1 MKLFVIHY
9 KKLENRKRDIIQQ
22 LQQFNITN
30 YEFIEHYDRDTL
42 TKEDIQNFEE
52 GYKLCQIAITL
63 SHLYA
68 YKEIADK
75 YECALI
81 IEDDAIFHQNF
92 IEIFNN
98 YMKQLP
104 NDFDAF
110 FIGHGCNL
118 HIDKNELKPNCNV
131 YKKQGTR
138 CTDSY
143 VVSKKCATNIINY
156 VNNIQYKINSPVDFW
171 LNTVFK
177 DLDLNIYWAEPH
189 IVVQGTIIGKY
200 VSSHLYEGAN
210 IQN

>member
-1 MKLFVIHY
+1 MKVFVIHY

-22 LQQFNITN
+22 LQQLHITN

-42 TKEDIQNFEE
+42 TKEDRQNFEE
-52 GYKLCQIAITL
+52 GYKSCQIAITL

-68 YKEIADK
+68 YKKISDK
-75 YECALI
+75 YDCALI
-81 IEDDAIFHQNF
+81 VEDDAIFHPNF
-92 IEIFNN
+92 IELFND

-104 NDFDAF
+104 SDFDAF

-118 HIDKNELKPNCNV
+118 HIENHELKPKCNV
-131 YKKQGTR
+131 YKKQETR

-156 VNNIQYKINSPVDFW
+156 VNNIPYKINSPVDFW

-189 IVVQGTIIGKY
+189 LLVQGTIIGKY
-200 VSSHLYEGAN
+200 PSSHLYDGAT
-210 IQN
+210 I

>member
-1 MKLFVIHY
+1 MKVFVIHY

-22 LQQFNITN
+22 LQQLHITN

-42 TKEDIQNFEE
+42 TKEDRQNFEE
-52 GYKLCQIAITL
+52 GYKSCQIAITL

-68 YKEIADK
+68 YKKISDK
-75 YECALI
+75 YDCALI
-81 IEDDAIFHQNF
+81 VEDDAIFHPNF
-92 IEIFNN
+92 IELFND

-104 NDFDAF
+104 SDFDAF

-118 HIDKNELKPNCNV
+118 HIENHELKPKCNV
-131 YKKQGTR
+131 YKKQETR

-156 VNNIQYKINSPVDFW
+156 VNNIPYKINSPVDFW

-189 IVVQGTIIGKY
+189 LVVQGTIIGKY
-200 VSSHLYEGAN
+200 PSSHLYDGAT
-210 IQN
+210 I

>member
-1 MKLFVIHY
+1 MKVFVIHY

-22 LQQFNITN
+22 LQQLHITN

-42 TKEDIQNFEE
+42 TKEDRQNFEE
-52 GYKLCQIAITL
+52 GYKSCQIAITL

-68 YKEIADK
+68 YKEISDK
-75 YECALI
+75 YDCALI
-81 IEDDAIFHQNF
+81 IEDDAIFHPNF
-92 IEIFNN
+92 IELFND

-104 NDFDAF
+104 SDFDAF

-118 HIDKNELKPNCNV
+118 HIDNHELKSNCNV
-131 YKKQGTR
+131 YKKQETR

-156 VNNIQYKINSPVDFW
+156 VNNIPYKINSPVDFW

-177 DLDLNIYWAEPH
+177 DLLSLIH
-189 IVVQGTIIGKY
+189 I
-200 VSSHLYEGAN
+200 
-210 IQN
+210 

>member
-1 MKLFVIHY
+1 MKVFVIHY

-22 LQQFNITN
+22 LQQLHITN

-42 TKEDIQNFEE
+42 TKEDRQNFEE
-52 GYKLCQIAITL
+52 GYKSCQIAITL

-75 YECALI
+75 YDCALI
-81 IEDDAIFHQNF
+81 VEDDAIFHPNF
-92 IEIFNN
+92 IELFND

-104 NDFDAF
+104 SDFDAF

-118 HIDKNELKPNCNV
+118 HIDNHELKSNCNV
-131 YKKQGTR
+131 YKKQETR

-143 VVSKKCATNIINY
+143 VVSKKCATNIINH
-156 VNNIQYKINSPVDFW
+156 VNNISYKINSPVDFW

-189 IVVQGTIIGKY
+189 LVVQGTIIGKY
-200 VSSHLYEGAN
+200 PSSHLYDGAT
-210 IQN
+210 I

>member
-1 MKLFVIHY
+1 MKVFVIHY

-22 LQQFNITN
+22 LQQLHITN

-42 TKEDIQNFEE
+42 TKEDRQNFEE
-52 GYKLCQIAITL
+52 GYKSCQIAITL

-68 YKEIADK
+68 YKKISDK
-75 YECALI
+75 YDCALI
-81 IEDDAIFHQNF
+81 VEDDAIFHPNF
-92 IEIFNN
+92 IELFND

-104 NDFDAF
+104 SDFDAF

-118 HIDKNELKPNCNV
+118 HIENHELKPKCNV
-131 YKKQGTR
+131 YKKQETR

-156 VNNIQYKINSPVDFW
+156 VNNIPYKINSPVDFW

-189 IVVQGTIIGKY
+189 LVVQGTIIGKY
-200 VSSHLYEGAN
+200 PSSHFENKKYK
-210 IQN
+210 

>member
-1 MKLFVIHY
+1 MKVFVIHY

-22 LQQFNITN
+22 LQQLHITN

-42 TKEDIQNFEE
+42 TKEDRQNFEE
-52 GYKLCQIAITL
+52 GYKSCQIAITL

-68 YKEIADK
+68 YKKISDK
-75 YECALI
+75 YDCALI
-81 IEDDAIFHQNF
+81 VEDDAIFHPNF
-92 IEIFNN
+92 IELFND

-104 NDFDAF
+104 SDFDAF

-118 HIDKNELKPNCNV
+118 HIENHELKPNCNV
-131 YKKQGTR
+131 YKKQETR

-156 VNNIQYKINSPVDFW
+156 VNNIPYKINSPVDFW

-177 DLDLNIYWAEPH
+177 DLDLNVYWAEPH
-189 IVVQGTIIGKY
+189 LVVQGTIIGKY
-200 VSSHLYEGAN
+200 PSSHLYDGAT
-210 IQN
+210 I